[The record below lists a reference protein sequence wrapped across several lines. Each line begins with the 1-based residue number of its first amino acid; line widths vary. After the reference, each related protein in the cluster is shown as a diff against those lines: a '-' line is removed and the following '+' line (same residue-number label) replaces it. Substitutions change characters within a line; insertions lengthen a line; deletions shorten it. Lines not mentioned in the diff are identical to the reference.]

1 MKNIYMDEDEF
12 EEFAAATTTSE
23 ETKAGCLGTIIVGL
37 LSLFIGHLLSKK
49 R

>member
-23 ETKAGCLGTIIVGL
+23 ETKMGCLGVIIVGL
-37 LSLFIGHLLSKK
+37 LSLFIGHIRTKK
-49 R
+49 L